1 MSAISFCFT
10 ISPLVYKC
18 DDTDIDK
25 LDVMLICSGS
35 ATVGKA
41 PVVKAGFDSLPESHT
56 FGEIFFVDLV
66 AVGLKKGNEPYAK

>member
-1 MSAISFCFT
+1 
-10 ISPLVYKC
+10 
-18 DDTDIDK
+18 
-25 LDVMLICSGS
+25 MLICSGS